1 MKSLRQLLDASPQA
15 WKCSGN
21 LTVPIAG
28 VQSDSRKIKKGDLFI
43 AVNGLKQ
50 DGEKFIQEAVKRGAA
65 AVVCQKSHPELS
77 SDIPQI
83 TAADPRSMLPYLVAG
98 SYDFPE
104 RKLKCIGITGT
115 NGKTTTAF
123 LIHYLLNCVSKSG
136 LIGTV
141 YHDNTK
147 EKCVAGN
154 TTPAP
159 EILFELLSQMVKN
172 GASYCVM
179 EVSSH
184 ALDQN
189 RTDGIH
195 FSSAVFTNLTQDHL
209 DYHHDFEQY
218 FQAKRKLFFPDHQNR
233 PFHAVIN
240 QDDPYGKRLLTE
252 LAAKTDIVSYG
263 TVKESQFIASNIKL
277 GLSGTQFDLTY
288 RDKVSQ
294 AATPMILKHNVY
306 NVLAALAALSKE
318 GFNLNELILQL
329 RHFPGVPGRLEKI
342 DEGQDFFV
350 FVDYAHT
357 PDGLFN
363 VLSSAQTSRK
373 GRIISVFGCG
383 GDRDKTKR
391 PLMGEVA
398 ERYSDVV
405 IVTTDNPRSEN
416 PDGIISEIKSGFK
429 REKSKTIICC
439 PDRAKAIEHAVHMAQ
454 SKDLVFIFGKGHE
467 HVQIVGS
474 RRIPFSDQEYA
485 RKTLRTR
492 CSHSAK
498 SQPLPAAN

>member
-1 MKSLRQLLDASPQA
+1 MKSLRQLLAASPQA
-15 WKCSGN
+15 WKSSGD
-21 LTVPIAG
+21 LSVSIAG
-28 VQSDSRKIKKGDLFI
+28 VQSDSRKIKKGDLFVAI
-43 AVNGLKQ
+43 SGSKQ

-65 AVVCQKSHPELS
+65 GVVSQKSHLELS
-77 SDIPQI
+77 SSIPQI
-83 TAADPRSMLPYLVAG
+83 TVADSRSVLPHLVAS

-115 NGKTTTAF
+115 NGKTTIAF
-123 LIHYLLNCVSKSG
+123 LIHYLLHCVSKSG

-141 YHDNTK
+141 HHDNAK
-147 EKCVAGN
+147 EKCVADH
-154 TTPAP
+154 TTPGP

-195 FSSAVFTNLTQDHL
+195 FSNRVFTNLTQDHL
-209 DYHHDFEQY
+209 DYHHDFENY
-218 FQAKRKLFFPDHQNR
+218 FQAKRKLFLPDHQNR

-240 QDDPYGKRLLTE
+240 QDDPYGKRLLME
-252 LAAKTDIVSYG
+252 LAAKTDVVSYG
-263 TVKESQFIASNIKL
+263 ALQGSDFRASNIKL
-277 GLSGTQFDLTY
+277 DLSGTQFDLTY

-294 AATPMILKHNVY
+294 VATSMILKHNVY

-318 GFNLNELILQL
+318 GFDLNELILQL
-329 RHFPGVPGRLEKI
+329 QHFPGVPGRLERI

-363 VLSSAQTSRK
+363 VLSSAQMARK

-416 PDGIISEIKSGFK
+416 PDGIISEVKAGFK
-429 REKSKTIICC
+429 DEKSKMIIYC
-439 PDRAKAIEHAVHMAQ
+439 PDRAKAIEHAVNMAQ

-467 HVQIVGS
+467 KVQIMGN